1 MYQRAKAVL
10 CRELNQ
16 PVVVEEIDIEGP
28 RHGEVMIK
36 MVACGICH
44 SDASAVNG
52 TIASFSK
59 TLPLILG
66 HEGAGVVTAVGAGV
80 SQLAVGDHVLSS
92 FASMCGKCRYCTS
105 GKPAL
110 CDQSSKA
117 VATLPDGSLRT
128 RSLGGDPVYVACGLG
143 VMAEYA
149 TVSQDNVVKIDA
161 GVPLDKAALISCGVM
176 TGVGA
181 ATNTAKVAPGSIC
194 VVIGAGGV
202 GLNTI
207 QGCNIAGARMI
218 VAVDTSDFKLD
229 LARQFGATHTVNAN
243 NEENVVKA
251 VRKLTGGGA
260 DYSFECIG
268 YGPTVEQAYGV
279 LAKGGVA
286 VVVGVAKATDM
297 TSIRTMTLPFE
308 EKTLTGSYYGSTRP
322 HLDFPRLLGLYQCG
336 KLKLDELITRT
347 YSIDE
352 APQAFADLLE
362 GRNARGV
369 IVF

>member
-1 MYQRAKAVL
+1 MGRRAKAVI
-10 CRELNQ
+10 CREINQ
-16 PVVVEEIDIEGP
+16 PVVVEEIEVESP

-36 MVACGICH
+36 LTACGICH

-52 TIASFSK
+52 TIA
-59 TLPLILG
+59 LPLPAIVG
-66 HEGAGVVTAVGAGV
+66 HEGAGVVVEVGAGV
-80 SQLAVGDHVLSS
+80 TQFAVGDHVLSS
-92 FASMCGKCRYCTS
+92 FASMCGKCRYCMS

-110 CDQSSKA
+110 CDQSNKTL
-117 VATLPDGSLRT
+117 ATLPDGTLRT
-128 RSLGGDPVYVACGLG
+128 KDSAGQPVYALCGLG

-149 TVSQDNVVKIDA
+149 TVSVDNIVKIDSDVA
-161 GVPLDKAALISCGVM
+161 LEKAALISCGVM

-181 ATNTAKVAPGSIC
+181 ATNTAKVQPGSIA
-194 VVIGAGGV
+194 VVIGCGGV

-207 QGCNIAGARMI
+207 QGCSIAGARMI
-218 VAVDTSDFKLD
+218 IAVDTSDFKLD
-229 LARQFGATHTVNAN
+229 LARQFGATHTLNSK
-243 NEENVVKA
+243 NEDNVVKTL
-251 VRKLTGGGA
+251 RKMTGGGA

-268 YGPTVEQAYGV
+268 FGETVAQAYGA

-286 VVVGVAKATDM
+286 VVVGVAKNSDM
-297 TSIRTMTLPFE
+297 TTIRTRTLPFE
-308 EKTLTGSYYGSTRP
+308 EKTLMGSYYGSARP
-322 HLDFPRLLGLYQCG
+322 HLDFPRLIGLYQCG

-369 IVF
+369 IIF